1 MNTELRKRN
10 FPAVTIFKL
19 FYFTQY

>member
-1 MNTELRKRN
+1 MNTELRKHN

-19 FYFTQY
+19 FYFSQY